1 MINSLLYYTLNMSIA
16 GIFPSIKTERADLLY
31 TLNRGHLAIISDRTY
46 NMDISLP
53 LYYYQSPRTIISVE
67 SSSDRILGF
76 PLFVR
81 SFYETCIQKVFNQKN
96 TALYFKHYIYNMQI
110 YIIFTRETKIIVA

>member
-1 MINSLLYYTLNMSIA
+1 MTNTLIIHYTLNMSIA

-53 LYYYQSPRTIISVE
+53 LNYQSPRTIISVE
-67 SSSDRILGF
+67 SGSSRILGF

-81 SFYETCIQKVFNQKN
+81 LFYKTCIQKVFNQKN
-96 TALYFKHYIYNMQI
+96 TGLYFKHYIYNMQI
-110 YIIFTRETKIIVA
+110 YNYIYEEN